1 MPLLALLFV
10 GPVFAAG
17 TPLVSTS
24 NTAVLH
30 TSTPFLQVSLLGT
43 GFDPN
48 AQKGGVPFCASA
60 TLGTLLCYS
69 PAMLKTAY
77 NFPSTNGFGGLD
89 GKGSTIVI
97 VDAFGS
103 PTIRSDINYFDKTFG
118 LPAVQLTILCGP
130 TWTGAKTD
138 VCPLNTVADI
148 TTVGMTAAGEAC
160 GGPNGVTGW
169 AEETSLDVAMAH
181 SLAPAAKIV
190 LVVANDCYDTSLY
203 GAENAVVN
211 QPKYQGSI
219 MSQSFGEPDDL
230 VTCTALDPTYTYCV
244 SYDPTLLNLPNS
256 VFQTAIKNHWTIIAS
271 SGDSG
276 ANEDAEVLGTGELTP
291 SFPAT
296 SPLVLAAGGTEGNP
310 YGGQYGLPPG
320 LGGTEGCPAHT
331 YCNTGLVIINGG
343 ANGCGT
349 AARPGT
355 PTSCYAVGYGGE
367 AAWNEFPTLGDFG
380 TTTGGGVSG
389 LYSRPSYQFT
399 TPRTYATLLGHK
411 VVATGRTTPD
421 VSFNSAAQGGFLVP
435 LGFIPNPCTS
445 SVCPGPDWAVFSGT
459 SAASPAWAGILAL
472 LNEANGSPVGF
483 INQEIYTLGASAQG
497 FGSFGSGPFHDITT
511 GENSFTGGSTSILTV
526 CPPPFNTS
534 PKLPLPACA
543 LDGFTATHG
552 YDLTTGWGSPN
563 VAVFIQSMLP
573 LIPGHH

>member
-10 GPVFAAG
+10 SPVFAAG

-24 NTAVLH
+24 KTSVLH

-48 AQKGGVPFCASA
+48 AQKGGVPFCESVP
-60 TLGTLLCYS
+60 LGTLLCYS
-69 PAMLKTAY
+69 PAMLKAAY

-103 PTIRSDINYFDKTFG
+103 PTIQSDINYFDKTFG

-130 TWTGAKTD
+130 TWTGASTDNCPVKTIGD
-138 VCPLNTVADI
+138 LSNAPN
-148 TTVGMTAAGEAC
+148 AALC
-160 GGPNGVTGW
+160 GATGW

-181 SLAPAAKIV
+181 SLAPSAKIV
-190 LVVANDCYDTSLY
+190 LVVANDCYDSSLY
-203 GAENAVVN
+203 GAEMAVVS
-211 QPKYQGSI
+211 QAKYQGSV

-230 VTCTALDPTYTYCV
+230 VTCTALDITNTYCI
-244 SYDPTLLNLPNS
+244 SYDPSILNLPNS
-256 VFQTAIKNHWTIIAS
+256 VFQTAINNHWTIIAS
-271 SGDSG
+271 SGDDG
-276 ANEDAEVLGTGELTP
+276 ANEDARVLGTGELIP

-296 SPLVLAAGGTEGNP
+296 SPLVLAAGGTQGNP

-320 LGGTEGCPAHT
+320 PGGTEGCPAHT

-355 PTSCYAVGYGGE
+355 PTSCFAVGYGGE
-367 AAWNEFPTLGDFG
+367 AAWNEFPTLGEIG
-380 TTTGGGVSG
+380 TSSGGGVSG
-389 LYSRPSYQFT
+389 LYSRPSYQLFT
-399 TPRTYATLLGHK
+399 PHTYTTLFGQK

-435 LGFIPNPCTS
+435 LGFISNPCSS

-459 SAASPAWAGILAL
+459 SAASPAWAGIVAL
-472 LNEANGSPVGF
+472 LDQAHGGPVGY
-483 INQEIYTLGASAQG
+483 INPAIYTLGAFTES
-497 FGSFGSGPFHDITT
+497 FGSFGSGPFHDVTS
-511 GENSFTGGSTSILTV
+511 GENSDTGGDLGITTV

-543 LDGFTATHG
+543 LDGYTATHG